1 MSPFGV
7 PQLPDVY
14 RVIRNSAVV
23 GVTELANRVEVVA
36 TVTDALSVDLLDTL
50 RRVLQ
55 SFGSLTHR

>member
-1 MSPFGV
+1 M
-7 PQLPDVY
+7 
-14 RVIRNSAVV
+14 V